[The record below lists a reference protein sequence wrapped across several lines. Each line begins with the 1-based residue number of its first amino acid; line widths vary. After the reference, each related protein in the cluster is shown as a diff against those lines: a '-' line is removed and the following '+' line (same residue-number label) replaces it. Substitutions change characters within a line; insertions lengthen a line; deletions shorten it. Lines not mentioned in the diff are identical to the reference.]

1 LKSDTFVP
9 IDRYRGNYLK
19 TDGQLVQSI
28 STMDMRRA
36 RHAVPDVQG
45 ERLAEGFHAPVDDKG
60 PPH

>member
-1 LKSDTFVP
+1 LKSDTLVP

-28 STMDMRRA
+28 STMDMPRA

-45 ERLAEGFHAPVDDKG
+45 ERLAEGFYAPVDD
-60 PPH
+60 